1 MYKVGGLSNISLFNK
16 STGEKVL
23 EVNGILEENNITYEP
38 ETEFS
43 IDNNLNFNIR
53 NIGGTISGT
62 LDYVGSDLM
71 KILNPELKDQT
82 YKINMEG
89 YHDVPVQKCIHKKK
103 RINKKWA
110 KRYGYEMKKV
120 KVEYIFN
127 RCKFNKNN
135 GEFEMLAEL

>member
-62 LDYVGSDLM
+62 LDYVDSDLM
-71 KILNPELKDQT
+71 KILNPEPKDQT

-89 YHDVPVQKCIHKKK
+89 YHDVPVQKRIHNKK